1 MQQVRERVLALAGR
15 MVASYRLERVIT
27 NSSAYVMYV
36 GRLVGKKPE
45 PITRPGLPPLLL
57 PELALVDLIPL
68 QEQRAEH
75 AAELHRRLP
84 DLQQLSHPG
93 ILPLVECGDD
103 PVSGCVY
110 AIYPYPSAGSLAN
123 RLESAKGKPLPFP
136 EVTAYLKEVA
146 GALDSAHQRGYLH
159 LHLNP
164 DTILLDASGTAY
176 IAGMGIAPIL
186 QLQNSIAEGSLY
198 AAPEQVVHDPPGPTT
213 DVYSLGMVLY
223 RLLTGHTAFDS
234 TREQLQEPSPPSQY
248 RPDVPAQIE
257 AVVLRAISSYP
268 AQRYATAGFLS
279 HDFALAVKNSD
290 TKPAARGIQQ
300 DPRPSDEQGI
310 VKVVPPGSDEEPTLK
325 VAPSAPGPVG
335 PPHPPTNKSFVF
347 SSPPPTGNTLYP
359 PRQVPQWQLPPQLA
373 QQLATTQVLEAAGE
387 EKMSSA
393 KGKTKSKRKK
403 GKSWGI
409 RLVTSLIGLVC
420 VAIVAVVVFPQLNR
434 QITLPSIS
442 LPGHS
447 GSSSSS
453 PGTGSGSFSASAG
466 ARLYETTT
474 PGICDKGGASW
485 TQNSESVE
493 TCSASAM
500 LLNAST
506 CQTCPLAVVT
516 LGALPGHAAY
526 PTNYA
531 AEVTVQPLATDPSVM
546 FGLKFRQQSL
556 QDTGLLRGGYGFL
569 VSQSGQWEF
578 DKYGS
583 DGSRQQ
589 VAQGK
594 LPSSLPPN
602 SMLGLV
608 VNGSTYYFYV
618 NGKKVATET
627 DSIYS
632 SGYLC
637 LVAAPSATILFSH
650 FSLAQVS

>member
-15 MVASYRLERVIT
+15 VVASYKLERVIT
-27 NSSAYVMYV
+27 SGSVYVMYL

-45 PITRPGLPPLLL
+45 PIMRPGLPPLLL

-75 AAELHRRLP
+75 AAELRRRLP
-84 DLQQLSHPG
+84 HLQQLSHPG

-123 RLESAKGKPLPFP
+123 RLESAKDKPLPFP
-136 EVTAYLKEVA
+136 EVTAYLQEVA

-176 IAGMGIAPIL
+176 VAGMGIAQIL

-198 AAPEQVVHDPPGPTT
+198 AAPEQVVHDPAGPTT

-223 RLLTGHTAFDS
+223 RLLTGYTAFDS
-234 TREQLQEPSPPSQY
+234 TRQQLQAPPPPSQY
-248 RPDVPAQIE
+248 RPDLPAQIE

-268 AQRYATAGFLS
+268 AQRYASAGFLL

-290 TKPAARGIQQ
+290 TRSVARGIQQ
-300 DPRPSDEQGI
+300 DAGHSDKQG
-310 VKVVPPGSDEEPTLK
+310 VLSMVSPGSGEVPTLK
-325 VAPSAPGPVG
+325 VAPTAPAPAS
-335 PPHPPTNKSFVF
+335 PPPAPTNKSFVF
-347 SSPPPTGNTLYP
+347 SSPLPTGNTLYP
-359 PRQVPQWQLPPQLA
+359 PQQVPQWQLPPQLA
-373 QQLATTQVLEAAGE
+373 QQLTTTQVLEAAGGE
-387 EKMSSA
+387 TMSSA
-393 KGKTKSKRKK
+393 KGNSKRKK

-409 RLVTSLIGLVC
+409 GLVTSLIGLVC
-420 VAIVAVVVFPQLNR
+420 VAIVAVLLFPQLNR

-453 PGTGSGSFSASAG
+453 SGIGSGSFSASAG

-485 TQNSESVE
+485 AQNSESVE

-500 LLNAST
+500 LLNASV

-516 LGALPGHAAY
+516 LGGLPGHAVY

-556 QDTGLLRGGYGFL
+556 QDTGLQRGGYGFL

-578 DKYGS
+578 DKYGP

-594 LPSSLPPN
+594 LPSLLPSN

-618 NGKKVATET
+618 NGKKVATES
-627 DSIYS
+627 DSTYS
-632 SGYLC
+632 GGYLC